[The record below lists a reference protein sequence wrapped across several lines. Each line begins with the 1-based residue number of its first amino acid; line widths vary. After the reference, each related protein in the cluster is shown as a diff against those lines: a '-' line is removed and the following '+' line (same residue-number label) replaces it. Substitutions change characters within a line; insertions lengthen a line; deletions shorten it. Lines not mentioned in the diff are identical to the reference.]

1 MINILLVVFIFL
13 FVILWHEFG
22 HFSIAKMVGVK
33 VNEFSIGMGPR
44 IFYKKRGDTEYSF
57 RAIPV
62 GGFVSMEGE
71 EENSSD
77 PRAFQNS
84 SIIKRMAIVV
94 AGATMNFILGFLV
107 LLLLYI
113 MRGVD
118 VPKIKSF
125 TPESNAPISGLE
137 IGDRII
143 KMDSNIVNSWDDVL
157 TLMSKNSGKNVKLQI
172 EKKDGSV
179 NIISIKPIEKEGR
192 YMLGI
197 YPDTEA
203 IGILSAIQ
211 MSGYTFREMFM
222 SLINF
227 LQSIFRGGVKIKD
240 ISGPLGVVNVLVQ
253 AANQG
258 IIQVLFWVAYIN
270 INLGVINLLPLP
282 ALDGGKFIFLIVE
295 ALRGKPISPSKE
307 GYVHLAG
314 FILLMI
320 LLIVITFQ
328 DVLNLIGVK

>member
-44 IFYKKRGDTEYSF
+44 IFYKKRRNTEYSF

-113 MRGVD
+113 LVGQLQQHVD
-118 VPKIKSF
+118 LNLATNNTMKS
-125 TPESNAPISGLE
+125 TD
-137 IGDRII
+137 DRIHFVG
-143 KMDSNIVNSWDDVL
+143 DEAD
-157 TLMSKNSGKNVKLQI
+157 
-172 EKKDGSV
+172 KKQ
-179 NIISIKPIEKEGR
+179 PP
-192 YMLGI
+192 LH
-197 YPDTEA
+197 
-203 IGILSAIQ
+203 
-211 MSGYTFREMFM
+211 GYF
-222 SLINF
+222 
-227 LQSIFRGGVKIKD
+227 
-240 ISGPLGVVNVLVQ
+240 
-253 AANQG
+253 
-258 IIQVLFWVAYIN
+258 
-270 INLGVINLLPLP
+270 
-282 ALDGGKFIFLIVE
+282 
-295 ALRGKPISPSKE
+295 
-307 GYVHLAG
+307 
-314 FILLMI
+314 
-320 LLIVITFQ
+320 
-328 DVLNLIGVK
+328 

>member
-1 MINILLVVFIFL
+1 M
-13 FVILWHEFG
+13 ILWHEFG

-44 IFYKKRGDTEYSF
+44 IFHKKRGDTEYSF

-118 VPKIKSF
+118 IPKIKSF

-137 IGDRII
+137 VGD
-143 KMDSNIVNSWDDVL
+143 
-157 TLMSKNSGKNVKLQI
+157 
-172 EKKDGSV
+172 
-179 NIISIKPIEKEGR
+179 
-192 YMLGI
+192 
-197 YPDTEA
+197 
-203 IGILSAIQ
+203 
-211 MSGYTFREMFM
+211 
-222 SLINF
+222 
-227 LQSIFRGGVKIKD
+227 
-240 ISGPLGVVNVLVQ
+240 
-253 AANQG
+253 
-258 IIQVLFWVAYIN
+258 
-270 INLGVINLLPLP
+270 
-282 ALDGGKFIFLIVE
+282 
-295 ALRGKPISPSKE
+295 
-307 GYVHLAG
+307 
-314 FILLMI
+314 
-320 LLIVITFQ
+320 
-328 DVLNLIGVK
+328 